1 VSRIQFRA
9 LNLVGG
15 ACGLLILC
23 DLGLALFIGRLNQSV
38 ATTRDQF
45 NQAQQVQ
52 NTAQNLV
59 VRVAKAGQTDP
70 ALRDLLAKHDFKV
83 NLDTNTQAKP
93 SP

>member
-1 VSRIQFRA
+1 M
-9 LNLVGG
+9 VGG
-15 ACGLLILC
+15 ACGLIILC
-23 DLGLALFIGRLNQSV
+23 DLGLALLNGRLNQAV

-45 NQAQQVQ
+45 NQAQQLQ

-59 VRVAKAGQTDP
+59 VRIARVGQTES

-83 NLDTNTQAKP
+83 NLDTNSPAKP